1 MNGFL
6 ALTDKAPENT
16 GARMSG
22 TASDDIVVEEP
33 EKPVTEIVTSLG
45 TWVTGSDSMSK
56 VVDGKVAMEANE
68 KRISLTDALVVTEG
82 NTYEAKVKNPAFR
95 LIVRKL
101 AAGRV
106 STFYLADT
114 DRFTAE
120 KDALYFVSVHN
131 VYNNYKNLTFEEYV
145 SLFETETIGFELA
158 DVTEQV
164 ALEKTEWNQTLSTGQ
179 NVTWVSGTYSTSKAS
194 LEANKNRIRMTEAL
208 DVTVGKTYA
217 ASIKWNGKAIKD
229 FRFIIRD
236 VSAAGVKTMYKSNG
250 ETFVA
255 EEGHTYY
262 VTTQNIY
269 GNYTK
274 WNFQDYYR
282 EMSKTDGNAL
292 VFDFVEK

>member
-1 MNGFL
+1 
-6 ALTDKAPENT
+6 
-16 GARMSG
+16 
-22 TASDDIVVEEP
+22 
-33 EKPVTEIVTSLG
+33 
-45 TWVTGSDSMSK
+45 
-56 VVDGKVAMEANE
+56 
-68 KRISLTDALVVTEG
+68 
-82 NTYEAKVKNPAFR
+82 
-95 LIVRKL
+95 
-101 AAGRV
+101 
-106 STFYLADT
+106 
-114 DRFTAE
+114 
-120 KDALYFVSVHN
+120 
-131 VYNNYKNLTFEEYV
+131 
-145 SLFETETIGFELA
+145 
-158 DVTEQV
+158 
-164 ALEKTEWNQTLSTGQ
+164 
-179 NVTWVSGTYSTSKAS
+179 
-194 LEANKNRIRMTEAL
+194 MTEAL